1 MLRAGDED
9 EAYWRRVLEY
19 CVDGNLQATLDEY
32 AHLLVESKGMLG
44 APPDKVAENI
54 ATTMTDALS
63 PRSATLSVDELHVR
77 DGAVESKPFH
87 VRCRYALRFGDIHDE
102 ESSTLSRAET
112 VRDAFNSPFRPF
124 VLASTSV
131 GQEGLDFHSYCHVVY
146 HWNLPSNPVDL
157 EQREGRVN
165 RYKGHAV
172 RRNLALHFG
181 LAALRQ
187 HWSGDGDP
195 WQRLFELASA
205 ERPAG
210 ANELRPYWIFET
222 EGGVQVE
229 RRVPMLSLSRETAQL
244 DKLKRELAV
253 YRLAFGQPRQEDLL
267 AYLVG
272 RSQFDASESDRWRI
286 RLEP

>member
-1 MLRAGDED
+1 
-9 EAYWRRVLEY
+9 
-19 CVDGNLQATLDEY
+19 
-32 AHLLVESKGMLG
+32 
-44 APPDKVAENI
+44 
-54 ATTMTDALS
+54 
-63 PRSATLSVDELHVR
+63 
-77 DGAVESKPFH
+77 
-87 VRCRYALRFGDIHDE
+87 
-102 ESSTLSRAET
+102 
-112 VRDAFNSPFRPF
+112 

-157 EQREGRVN
+157 EQREGRVH

-172 RRNLALHFG
+172 RRNLARHFG
-181 LAALRQ
+181 LSNLRQ
-187 HWSGDGDP
+187 RWSGGDP

-210 ANELRPYWIFET
+210 ANELMPYSIFET
-222 EGGVQVE
+222 EGGVRVE

-272 RSQFDASESDRWRI
+272 RSPFDVSESDRWRI